1 MPRKMTLDEQKKA
14 EDYIIA
20 KLNALPA
27 NNSLA
32 GDFREHAKTLLE
44 KDSILRSIIRKGH
57 EWIEFL
63 SKLPIKEYWD
73 YFASACENYV
83 PSKRIK
89 KVAGNAVPQT
99 FEVNE
104 IKKTTVPSTYA
115 AHDLEDANKLKPS

>member
-1 MPRKMTLDEQKKA
+1 MPRKMTLDEQKAA

-20 KLNALPA
+20 RLNALPA

-32 GDFREHAKTLLE
+32 GDFREHAKALLE

-73 YFASACENYV
+73 YFATACENYV
-83 PSKRIK
+83 PRKQIK
-89 KVAGNAVPQT
+89 KVAANAVPQT
-99 FEVNE
+99 FEVGE
-104 IKKTTVPSTYA
+104 ISSTTVPTNYSSYEQ
-115 AHDLEDANKLKPS
+115 DDANKPKPH